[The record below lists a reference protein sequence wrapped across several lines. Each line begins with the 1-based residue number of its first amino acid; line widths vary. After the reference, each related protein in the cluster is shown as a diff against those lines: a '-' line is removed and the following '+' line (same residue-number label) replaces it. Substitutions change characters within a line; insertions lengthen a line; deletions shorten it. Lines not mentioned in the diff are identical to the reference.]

1 MKTRNIYISLI
12 SLAAAASVAVGSCEK
27 PVTPPDP
34 DEGKTV
40 ALTVI
45 ASVEPL
51 EGGSSSEIKW
61 GGDRSRWSFLPATPR
76 MTVF

>member
-40 ALTVI
+40 ALAVI
-45 ASVEPL
+45 ASVKPL

-61 GGDRSRWSFLPATPR
+61 GGTGADGPSCQRLLG
-76 MTVF
+76 

>member
-45 ASVEPL
+45 ASVKPL
-51 EGGSSSEIKW
+51 EGGSSSEINW
-61 GGDRSRWSFLPATPR
+61 GGTGADGPSCQRLLG
-76 MTVF
+76 